1 MRRTVDSRLAKL
13 VAGIA
18 IKPCR
23 NSGNHGVKDCAH
35 TSGTPL
41 DVLCTGLT
49 VSMGSF
55 QLSQFSVNAH
65 YLALRATVKKLVVST
80 ALLFATVTANQ
91 AVACDMGAIETWVAA
106 ACQRNGCET
115 KSTTKNSAQ
124 GCDGSNCTALHSD
137 VRPELSRRLTA
148 K

>member
-1 MRRTVDSRLAKL
+1 MS
-13 VAGIA
+13 
-18 IKPCR
+18 
-23 NSGNHGVKDCAH
+23 
-35 TSGTPL
+35 
-41 DVLCTGLT
+41 CTGLI

-65 YLALRATVKKLVVST
+65 YLALRTTVKKLVVST
-80 ALLFATVTANQ
+80 TFLFATVTANE

-115 KSTTKNSAQ
+115 KSTTKNSAE
-124 GCDGSNCTALHSD
+124 GCDGSNCTALYSV

>member
-1 MRRTVDSRLAKL
+1 MS
-13 VAGIA
+13 
-18 IKPCR
+18 
-23 NSGNHGVKDCAH
+23 
-35 TSGTPL
+35 
-41 DVLCTGLT
+41 CTGLI

-65 YLALRATVKKLVVST
+65 CLALRTIVKRLVVST
-80 ALLFATVTANQ
+80 TFLFATVTANQ

-106 ACQRNGCET
+106 ACQGNGCET
-115 KSTTKNSAQ
+115 KSTTKNSAE
-124 GCDGSNCTALHSD
+124 GCDGSNCTALYSV

>member
-1 MRRTVDSRLAKL
+1 MLKSLE
-13 VAGIA
+13 IA

-35 TSGTPL
+35 ASGTPL
-41 DVLCTGLT
+41 DVLHWLI

-55 QLSQFSVNAH
+55 QLSQISVNAH
-65 YLALRATVKKLVVST
+65 YLALRTTVKKLVVST

-106 ACQRNGCET
+106 ACQRNGCEI
-115 KSTTKNSAQ
+115 KSTTKNSAE
-124 GCDGSNCTALHSD
+124 GCDGSNCTALYS
-137 VRPELSRRLTA
+137 VARPELSRLLTA